1 MSYKLDVMRK
11 IHRQINSAMI
21 EIRRIG
27 VDGHFVD
34 EVTLEMMLISDIEN
48 MMERIADSVCDK
60 INVAEGGCNE

>member
-1 MSYKLDVMRK
+1 MSYKSDVMRK
-11 IHRQINSAMI
+11 IHRHINSAML

-48 MMERIADSVCDK
+48 MMDRIADSVYGK
-60 INVAEGGCNE
+60 IKGAEGDCDE